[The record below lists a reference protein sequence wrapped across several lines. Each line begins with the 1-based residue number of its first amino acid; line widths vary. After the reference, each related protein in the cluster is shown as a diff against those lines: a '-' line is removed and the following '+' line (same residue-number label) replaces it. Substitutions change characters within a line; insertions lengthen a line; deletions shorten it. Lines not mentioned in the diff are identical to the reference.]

1 MTQIIFGFIACL
13 FFFQHANAAQT
24 SISEIYLGS
33 REGDP
38 ASLVENVST
47 IHGDYTE
54 VEVDVTVAS
63 PDSLVLSRFYS
74 SRDTLPIA
82 TFGGWRFN
90 PQCFLTMQKDPKGKT
105 YSTAEG
111 KFERTFVYLGNPDG
125 SILTYVG
132 WRNITNANKRVLFK
146 VDAEMECAGIANTA
160 RGDVGAWTNLKNNE
174 LYYNPQ
180 NDTFELSLCTE
191 GKRFYIKNQAG
202 NFYSITHEI
211 LPSGN
216 KIFYEFN
223 NKNQLELIKETN
235 ASEKKVLAWIKIN
248 YGKTIHL
255 ETSDGKTVDYQF
267 QQDPSG
273 AQLLVSVARSDK
285 PNLHYQYQVID
296 DHALLVKKTLPEG
309 RFVHVDYYTDK
320 ANKHKVKN
328 VTTPAGSGGT
338 STIHFAYDQD
348 STEVDGPGPRKAV
361 YRFDENLQLVAIEQY
376 LDGSLYRVHKKSW
389 GRKSD
394 AGNLIF
400 TSLADASGNI
410 FYHKYLIYD
419 RMDKGNIIEEREY
432 GDIAG
437 TGPLALAVDDE
448 GLVGNQDGSIKNF
461 SYFIGKNT
469 HGFFQRDAKGTGV
482 KYWYKKGTNLLVK
495 KLVLTKGSID
505 SEDEDYNSGIRQR
518 FFYTYNDDAALT
530 KVIVDDGRE
539 GDQKNF
545 YSVKERMITCI
556 SPKQEMPNVGAP
568 EVIEQKYSTTD
579 GKSEFLIKRTVN
591 HFDGQGNVSKQ
602 EIHDANGEH
611 RYTINKRYVHG
622 LLISETDPLGNE
634 TQYSYDGN
642 QNLASEASSDTGMS
656 IEYGY
661 DLRNRLIHTIERD
674 RKGNQFETELVYD
687 AAGYK
692 CCEKD
697 RFGNLT
703 IYENDSLGRPVRIT
717 YPDTSNG
724 LHASL
729 SPTYIYE
736 YDLFD
741 NPICVTDPNGRVLKK
756 TYNLKGK
763 PSQIEYL
770 DGTKDIFR
778 YDSGGNIHHHY
789 CRNGTIDVFEYDY
802 IGRPSKIEYFRKGD
816 NPSKGYSFK
825 NAVCEYSTFHKTSE
839 TDFRG
844 KKTTYTYNGCGR
856 LASLKKENQKVDFT
870 YDSLGRTQSVKKWKS
885 AKDFTLE
892 VRDYDLLDR
901 VVEERTESSSGQVLL
916 HKKFVYNDAG
926 ELAQIIG
933 YPQGKES
940 VLMQYDYDGFGRII
954 KATNAVGSS
963 TQVIYDDAYVNSWGQ
978 KGSKRTVIDP
988 IGNST
993 EEIFDNDEHLI
1004 QVCKKDK
1011 AGKLL
1016 SCIDTAYDSAGNKV
1030 LEKAVVISTNGQ
1042 SGDFAIEY
1050 SYTPGDQLET
1060 ITVGKGSPE
1069 ERVTRFEYNTYGE
1082 LTKKFYPGAQTPIL
1096 YQYDNRGDLEKV
1108 SYKEGKNDVEYKMYY
1123 DYNKN
1128 LTSMSRDNLSL
1139 YYSYDE
1145 NELLTEE
1152 KVKDDFGSYQVTR
1165 AYDGEGKVKTLK
1177 FPDGS
1182 YVEYSYEGPLVKS
1195 VSRFDKNNK
1204 EIYTYAVAS
1213 RDTMGNITEEILPGH
1228 LGARIQ
1234 ALDEAGRRVGI
1245 ATDFFKDKV
1254 LGYDALDNIKKRETA
1269 LEEEPFTTEYDYNAL
1284 LQLISEKGEAEHN
1297 YSYDSIGNRLKK
1309 DNSLY
1314 KVNALNEL
1322 IEAEGCIYTCHPNG
1336 NVATKVV
1343 DGKTWTYQSNPL
1355 NQIVS
1360 IKDDQITVNYTYDLT
1375 GKRFS
1380 KRLISKTKK
1389 RIQRFFYIDDTEIGC
1404 LDEKGEIVE
1413 LKIPSNPNNPE
1424 SPAIAIEIKKEI
1436 YVPFYDLQGN
1446 IACLLDHNRRR
1457 VVESYRYSAY
1467 GEEEI
1472 LNDRGRTVSD
1482 SSVGNPWRFKG
1493 KRVDKE
1499 VGLIYFGYRY
1509 YDPQIGRWIS
1519 PDPMGTIDGP
1529 NMYAFVRNNPI
1540 KYVDYFGFNSQL
1552 DPNCGCTQHGHPG
1565 WHNAPPGCVCI
1576 CGRDGRSEAPANSY
1590 RSKMGSDIKS
1600 VLGGIGHGVVDFM
1613 VGSLHDLQTA
1623 AVYIG
1628 SAELEMSLHERINMI
1643 EAVEQSQMRQ
1653 MDAVGSRIMGMMAMD
1668 ESNALYQ
1675 SFRSKTTMGLEIGSL
1690 VAGGY
1695 GAVKGVI
1702 GFSKLARMP
1711 VQVTKISKNISRLPS
1726 NPLHG
1731 TRYSKKVLLQM
1742 EKNLKTGQPDF
1753 HGFPKIVDNYANLG
1767 QRELIKGKDGL
1778 IRTKI
1783 NLDGGYKGLDG
1794 HFEWIIEADSSV
1806 NHRLFVPN
1814 H

>member
-1 MTQIIFGFIACL
+1 MRTIAGFIASL
-13 FFFQHANAAQT
+13 VFFQYANADLT
-24 SISEIYLGS
+24 SLSEIYLGS

-38 ASLVENVST
+38 ASFVENVST

-90 PQCFLTMQKDPKGKT
+90 PQCFLTVQKDPKDKT

-111 KFERTFVYLGNPDG
+111 EFERTFVYLGNPDG
-125 SILTYVG
+125 SVLTYVG
-132 WRNITNANKRVLFK
+132 WRNITYANKHVHFK
-146 VDAEMECAGIANTA
+146 IDAEMECAGIANTA

-180 NDTFELSLCTE
+180 NDTFELSLCNE
-191 GKRFYIKNQAG
+191 GKRFYIKNPSG

-223 NKNQLELIKETN
+223 NKNQLELIKQTN

-248 YGKTIHL
+248 YGNTTHL

-285 PNLHYQYQVID
+285 PNLHYHYQVSD

-309 RFVHVDYYTDK
+309 RFIHIDYYTDK
-320 ANKHKVKN
+320 TNKHKVKT
-328 VTTPAGSGGT
+328 VTTPAGFGDT
-338 STIHFAYDQD
+338 SVIHFTYEQGI
-348 STEVDGPGPRKAV
+348 TEVNGPGPRKAT
-361 YRFDENLQLVAIEQY
+361 YRFNKNLHLVAIEQY
-376 LDGSLYRVHKKSW
+376 LDGSIYRVHKKSW

-400 TSLADASGNI
+400 TSLADASGSI

-419 RMDKGNIIEEREY
+419 RSNKGNIIEEREY
-432 GDIAG
+432 GDI
-437 TGPLALAVDDE
+437 TGSGSITLAIDDE
-448 GLVGNQDGSIKNF
+448 GLVGNQDGSIKTF
-461 SYFIGKNT
+461 SYFVGKIT

-495 KLVLTKGSID
+495 KLVLTRGSLD
-505 SEDEDYNSGIRQR
+505 SEDEDYTSGIRQR
-518 FFYTYNDDAALT
+518 FFYSYNDDAALT

-539 GDQKNF
+539 GDPKKIYDVN
-545 YSVKERMITCI
+545 ERMITCI

-568 EVIEQKYSTTD
+568 EIVEQKYSISD

-591 HFDGQGNVSKQ
+591 HFDGQGNVSRQ
-602 EIHDANGEH
+602 EIYDANEDH

-622 LLISETDPLGNE
+622 LLISESDPIGNE
-634 TQYSYDGN
+634 THYSYDGN
-642 QNLASEASSDTGMS
+642 QNIASEMHSETGMS

-661 DLRNRLIHTIERD
+661 DLRNRLTHTIERD
-674 RKGNQFETELVYD
+674 GKGNQFATEIVYD
-687 AAGYK
+687 NAGYK
-692 CCEKD
+692 SAEKD

-703 IYENDSLGRPVRIT
+703 TYENDSLGRPIRIT

-741 NPICVTDPNGRVLKK
+741 NLVCVTDPNGRVLKK

-763 PSQIEYL
+763 PSEIEYP
-770 DGTKDIFR
+770 DGTKDLFR

-789 CRNGTIDVFEYDY
+789 CRNGTIKVFEYDY

-816 NPSKGYSFK
+816 NPSKGHSFK
-825 NAVCEYSTFHKTSE
+825 NTTLGYSTFHKTSE

-844 KKTTYTYNGCGR
+844 KKATYAYDACGR

-870 YDSLGRTQSVKKWKS
+870 YDSLGRIQSVKKWKS

-901 VVEERTESSSGQVLL
+901 VIQERTEGSSGQVLL

-940 VLMQYDYDGFGRII
+940 VLMQLTYDGFGRII
-954 KATNAVGSS
+954 KATNAAGTS
-963 TQVIYDDAYVNSWGQ
+963 TQLIYDDAYINSWGQ
-978 KGSKRTVIDP
+978 KGSKRTVVDP
-988 IGNST
+988 MGHST
-993 EEIFDNDEHLI
+993 EEIFDNDNHLI
-1004 QVCKKDK
+1004 QVCKKDR

-1016 SCIDTAYDSAGNKV
+1016 SCIDTAFDSAGNKV
-1030 LEKAVVISTNGQ
+1030 LEKACVISENGQ

-1050 SYTPGDQLET
+1050 SYTPGEQLEA

-1082 LTKKFYPGAQTPIL
+1082 LTKKFSPGAQTPVL
-1096 YQYDNRGDLEKV
+1096 YHYDPRGDLEKV
-1108 SYKEGKNDVEYKMYY
+1108 SYKEGKNDVVYKMYY
-1123 DYNKN
+1123 DTNNN

-1139 YYSYDE
+1139 NYSYDE
-1145 NELLTEE
+1145 NELLNEE

-1177 FPDGS
+1177 FPDES
-1182 YVEYSYEGPLVKS
+1182 YVEYSYEGPLVKK
-1195 VSRFDKNNK
+1195 VSRFDKNKK
-1204 EIYTYAVAS
+1204 EIYTYVIAS
-1213 RDTMGNITEEILPGH
+1213 RDSMGNIIEEILPGH
-1228 LGARIQ
+1228 LGTRTQ
-1234 ALDEAGRRVGI
+1234 SWDEAGRSVSI
-1245 ATDFFKDKV
+1245 ATDFFQDKV
-1254 LGYDALDNIKKRETA
+1254 LSYGAMDNIKKRETA
-1269 LEEEPFTTEYDYNAL
+1269 LEKKPFTTEYGYNGL
-1284 LQLISEKGEAEHN
+1284 LQLISEKGETDYN
-1297 YSYDSIGNRLKK
+1297 YSHDSIGNRLKK
-1309 DNSLY
+1309 NDSLY
-1314 KVNALNEL
+1314 KVNDLNEL
-1322 IEAEGCIYTCHPNG
+1322 TEAKGYSYTYHPNG
-1336 NVATKVV
+1336 NLATKVV
-1343 DGKTWTYQSNPL
+1343 DGNTCTYQSNAL

-1360 IKDDQITVNYTYDLT
+1360 IQDGQTTINYTYDLT

-1380 KRLISKTKK
+1380 KRLVSKLKK
-1389 RIQRFFYIDDTEIGC
+1389 RIQRFFYVDDTEIGC
-1404 LDEKGEIVE
+1404 LDEKGKIVE

-1424 SPAIAIEIKKEI
+1424 SAAIAIEIDKEI
-1436 YVPFYDLQGN
+1436 YIPLYDLQGN
-1446 IACLLDHNRRR
+1446 VACLLDHHRRR
-1457 VVESYRYSAY
+1457 MVESYRYSAY
-1467 GEEEI
+1467 GEEDI
-1472 LNDRGRTVSD
+1472 LDDRGRAISD
-1482 SSVGNPWRFKG
+1482 SCVGNPWRFKG
-1493 KRVDKE
+1493 KRIDKE

-1509 YDPQIGRWIS
+1509 YDPEIGRWIS
-1519 PDPMGTIDGP
+1519 PDPMGTIAGL

-1565 WHNAPPGCVCI
+1565 WHNAPSDCVCI
-1576 CGRDGRSEAPANSY
+1576 CGRGGRSEAPANSY

-1600 VLGGIGHGVVDFM
+1600 VLGGIGHGVVDF
-1613 VGSLHDLQTA
+1613 L
-1623 AVYIG
+1623 
-1628 SAELEMSLHERINMI
+1628 
-1643 EAVEQSQMRQ
+1643 
-1653 MDAVGSRIMGMMAMD
+1653 
-1668 ESNALYQ
+1668 
-1675 SFRSKTTMGLEIGSL
+1675 
-1690 VAGGY
+1690 
-1695 GAVKGVI
+1695 
-1702 GFSKLARMP
+1702 
-1711 VQVTKISKNISRLPS
+1711 
-1726 NPLHG
+1726 
-1731 TRYSKKVLLQM
+1731 
-1742 EKNLKTGQPDF
+1742 
-1753 HGFPKIVDNYANLG
+1753 
-1767 QRELIKGKDGL
+1767 
-1778 IRTKI
+1778 
-1783 NLDGGYKGLDG
+1783 
-1794 HFEWIIEADSSV
+1794 
-1806 NHRLFVPN
+1806 
-1814 H
+1814 